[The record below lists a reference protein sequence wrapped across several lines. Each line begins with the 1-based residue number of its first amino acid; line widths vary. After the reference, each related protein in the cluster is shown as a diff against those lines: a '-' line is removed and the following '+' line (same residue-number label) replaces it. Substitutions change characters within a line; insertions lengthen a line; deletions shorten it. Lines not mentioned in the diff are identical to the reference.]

1 MTNAVAASLGTLVT
15 HFEVK
20 KLIGYTLLDR
30 IKDTYKSLISALIM
44 GAVVVWIKYSL
55 IPISIPVIFILIIEV
70 LAGGISYIILSI
82 LLKNDVFNEM
92 LSFMKKKRK
101 L

>member
-1 MTNAVAASLGTLVT
+1 
-15 HFEVK
+15 
-20 KLIGYTLLDR
+20 
-30 IKDTYKSLISALIM
+30 M